1 MQVRGVNG
9 DEWTAVNYKRGE
21 GCSVR
26 FFPLLVLVTFLVV
39 SWLLLGLLVG
49 VAVHVWR
56 WAL

>member
-1 MQVRGVNG
+1 MNG

>member
-1 MQVRGVNG
+1 MNE
-9 DEWTAVNYKRGE
+9 DEWTAVHYKRGE

-26 FFPLLVLVTFLVV
+26 FFPLLVAVVILVL